1 MKDQKYDDS
10 VEGVALVMLL
20 YNLLTGLFFI
30 LSGNQI
36 IEHSL
41 LYQRM
46 GNLLTMDAWGLLF
59 LSSSLF
65 LLAGIIVKSKKA
77 YVFLLFGGTIGASV
91 MLLYAIARIDTSD
104 YSLFASRYAMLGILQ
119 VGIAFYGGYSA
130 WYHKKKRVS

>member
-65 LLAGIIVKSKKA
+65 LLVGIIAKTKKA
-77 YVFLLFGGTIGASV
+77 YIYLLLGGTVGASV

-104 YSLFASRYAMLGILQ
+104 YSLFASRYVMLGILQ
-119 VGIAFYGGYSA
+119 VGVAIYGGYSA
-130 WYHKKKRVS
+130 WIHKKKQSS